1 MDALKAEIAAKR
13 KNLEDPG
20 VAARPTKY
28 MRRGDLER
36 LKEEEE
42 RKVQEEKRKKEE
54 EEAKLR
60 KEAATERLR
69 LATLK
74 VSMHSVRSV
83 GMRLNRGWSRSP
95 YQSRLPEHLL
105 LGQKTQEAVL
115 SSRKS
120 LNSTFQTRKPFDDFV
135 PKANPSDC
143 SQSLTRTGVYVYVP
157 SSSSKRRTTN
167 VWAVRMISRR
177 R

>member
-42 RKVQEEKRKKEE
+42 RKVQEETRKKEEE

-69 LATLK
+69 VAALK
-74 VSMHSVRSV
+74 VSMYSVRSV

-95 YQSRLPEHLL
+95 YQSRLP
-105 LGQKTQEAVL
+105 
-115 SSRKS
+115 
-120 LNSTFQTRKPFDDFV
+120 
-135 PKANPSDC
+135 
-143 SQSLTRTGVYVYVP
+143 
-157 SSSSKRRTTN
+157 
-167 VWAVRMISRR
+167 
-177 R
+177 